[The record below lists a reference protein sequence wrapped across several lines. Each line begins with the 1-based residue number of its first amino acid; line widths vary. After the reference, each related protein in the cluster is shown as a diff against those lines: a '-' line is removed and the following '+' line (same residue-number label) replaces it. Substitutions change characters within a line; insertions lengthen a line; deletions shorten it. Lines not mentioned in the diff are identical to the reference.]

1 MKCFKKVNLI
11 ISFLIFF
18 IEIASKLEKFNLI
31 FSSFNLFA
39 PLPFAATDERKQ
51 NKYHNIVL
59 NNKPRLLILG
69 FG

>member
-39 PLPFAATDERKQ
+39 PLPFAATDDRKQ
-51 NKYHNIVL
+51 
-59 NNKPRLLILG
+59 
-69 FG
+69 